1 MIDRSNPLLRAVRPC
16 ALISALAGSLLAYSA
31 AQAQS
36 TGSQTVEDVVVTAKK
51 QTSLAGVVTLQEA
64 PKTRSVI
71 TAAYIQTQPPGQN
84 VLQDLNL
91 APGVNFTNEDPFGM
105 AGSNGHLR
113 IRGFDGARISLLV
126 DGVPLND
133 TGNYAIYAGELVDPE
148 VIAQTNVNVGSTDVD
163 SPTASA
169 VGGLVNIN
177 TLKPTNDFNGF
188 VIGSVGSDRYRR
200 IAGLINTGE
209 IGPFGTRAWFE
220 GSDQKYDKFKGYGQF
235 EKKQVNFKVYQD
247 LHRRGDF
254 IALAGFYDDQ
264 FIPNVYGLNFATTG
278 SKATLADPWNT
289 DYLPT
294 YVGAGKTPGTAGNDG
309 SGNCSGLNASQAGG
323 PALGNPAAPPIPATA
338 TCAGGNFYG
347 NQINPTK
354 TGNLRGESRFTLLP
368 NLHLTFDP
376 SMQYVLANG
385 GSQARTIAEND
396 PRLIGT
402 ATAFNCPNGQKGVD
416 LNGDG
421 DCLDTVRVFLPSTT
435 QTLRTTINTSLIWDI
450 DPANLVRLSYAYD
463 HGNHRQSGEGAYLG
477 ASGFPLNPF
486 GAKNGYG
493 VPILGADGSILR
505 YRDRLSIAELNQY
518 SAEYIGRFF
527 DGRLRLDLGVRD
539 PHFSRQL
546 NQYCWTSTV
555 DGSTVRCDPAPPPA
569 PYTIAPFKARVDYT
583 KVLPNAGLSWR
594 FDPTNMVYASYSQ
607 ELSAPK
613 TDDLYTVK
621 TATNTTVNLDSVR
634 PETTNNYEVGYRY
647 QTARLIGSIAVWDTE
662 FQNRILQS
670 YDPTTNLS
678 QDRNVGAVS
687 LYGVDAQIGASPIEH
702 LNLLANLSYA
712 HSRLKDNIVFDA
724 AGHIEPLK
732 GKEQVETPDWMLSG
746 RATYEISDFTFGLT
760 GKYVAKRYV
769 TDLNDLSVPS
779 YVTFDA
785 DMRVKL
791 DRVLKNAYLQVNVVN
806 LFDEKY
812 LGSLNSK
819 PTNNT
824 DSPFYSGIPYA
835 LQGAPRTVWVSL
847 KAAF

>member
-1 MIDRSNPLLRAVRPC
+1 MVCRSNSPRRAVFAC
-16 ALISALAGSLLAYSA
+16 GFALAMAGSLLAYSA
-31 AQAQS
+31 ALAQS
-36 TGSQTVEDVVVTAKK
+36 TGSQTVEDVVVTGKR
-51 QTSLAGVVTLQEA
+51 QTSLAGLVTLQEA

-71 TAAYIQTQPPGQN
+71 TSDYIRTQPPGQN

-148 VIAQTNVNVGSTDVD
+148 VIAQANVNVGSTDVD

-169 VGGLVNIN
+169 VGGLVNVN
-177 TLKPTNDFNGF
+177 TLKPTQDFNGF
-188 VIGSVGSDRYRR
+188 VIGSFGSDRYRR
-200 IAGLINTGE
+200 FAGLVNTGE
-209 IGPFGTRAWFE
+209 FGPFGTKAWFE
-220 GSDQKYDKFKGYGQF
+220 GSYQRYDKFKGYGQF

-247 LHRRGDF
+247 LHHEGDF
-254 IALAGFYDDQ
+254 VAVAGFYDDQ

-278 SKATLADPWNT
+278 KNAAPADPWNT
-289 DYLPT
+289 DYLGT
-294 YVGAGKTPGTAGNDG
+294 YQSAGKTPGTAGSD
-309 SGNCSGLNASQAGG
+309 
-323 PALGNPAAPPIPATA
+323 PA
-338 TCAGGNFYG
+338 AGGNFYG
-347 NQINPTK
+347 DQINPTK

-396 PRLIGT
+396 FRLTGT
-402 ATAFNCPNGQKGVD
+402 ASTFACPTGQKGVD

-421 DCLDTVRVFLPSTT
+421 DCLDTVREFLPSTT
-435 QTLRTTINTSLIWDI
+435 QTLRTTVNTSLIWDI
-450 DPANLVRLSYAYD
+450 TPSNLLRVSYAYD
-463 HGNHRQSGEGAYLG
+463 HGNHRQSGEATYLD
-477 ASGFPLNPF
+477 ANGFPLNPF
-486 GAKNGYG
+486 GAKDGYG
-493 VPILGADGSILR
+493 PPIRTADGSLLR

-527 DGRLRLDLGVRD
+527 DERLRVDLGVRD
-539 PHFSRQL
+539 PHFSRDL

-555 DGSTVRCDPAPPPA
+555 DGSTVRCDTATPPA
-569 PYTIAPFKARVDYT
+569 PYTIAPFKAHVEYE
-583 KVLPNAGLSWR
+583 KVLPNVGLSWR
-594 FDPTNMVYASYSQ
+594 FDPANMIYASYTQ

-621 TATNTTVNLDSVR
+621 TAGSSTVNLDSVR
-634 PETTNNYEVGYRY
+634 PETTSNYEIGYRY
-647 QTARLIGSIAVWDTE
+647 QTARLIGSIALWDTE
-662 FQNRILQS
+662 FENRILQS

-678 QDRNVGAVS
+678 QDRNVGSVT
-687 LYGVDAQIGASPIEH
+687 LYGVDAQLGATPIEH
-702 LNLLANLSYA
+702 LNLLANVSYA

-724 AGHIEPLK
+724 AGDIEPLK
-732 GKEQVETPDWMLSG
+732 GKQQVETPDWMVSG
-746 RATYEISDFTFGLT
+746 RATYEVSAFTFGVT
-760 GKYVAKRYV
+760 GKYVGKRYV
-769 TDLNDLSVPS
+769 TDLNDLSVPD
-779 YVTFDA
+779 YYTFDA
-785 DMRVKL
+785 DVRVKL
-791 DRVLKNAYLQVNVVN
+791 DRILKGSSLQINVVN
-806 LFDEKY
+806 FFDKRY

-824 DSPFYSGIPYA
+824 SSPFYSGVPYA